1 MNIAPITGSGSLVH
15 RAPFLQLAAAK
26 FTPTEKELAEHYLYN
41 YIHGYMT
48 PDQCYPIQESNLYG
62 EKEPWE
68 LWKEHQIRSYSEPQE
83 IVYLFTKLKK
93 KSANSKYYERGIAN
107 NGGSWHGENSDSDIS
122 KFIGSDG
129 SMWTAKKRTFKYMNK
144 KLPEMEEVGKWLM
157 YEFRLVSS
165 VEYETVLCALKNNGS
180 PTVEKELGNS
190 LTRKRK
196 LEDVLLDGVM
206 YNYPVQELA
215 GPALKKLQ
223 CYREQ
228 SNSVGAVP
236 IMIEMENT
244 MAIVPVQ
251 NETTAFLGSGGN
263 DCGLVEFGAEEMQLQ
278 ETAAYSEVLEED
290 LYLER
295 LTFTIEELVGGESS
309 VQVAPLIP
317 AEMNSETEQ
326 ETTMLEADED
336 DPELGNF
343 AIFLE
348 EQLESSSIES
358 SVEVV
363 PLIPTNMNPETTT
376 LEADEDDPELE
387 NFALFLEEAL
397 DTEAEAV
404 TDIVH
409 NVVNEEEEEEAPIV
423 NTDTVEP
430 AIRTGKDV
438 VFEGVDHNEKESKEQ
453 LQTGDCGGV
462 SMELEQ
468 QPWFAR
474 LMECTEEDV
483 YHTPMDH
490 NWDCDDLLPLPPMSY
505 VSSCDV

>member
-1 MNIAPITGSGSLVH
+1 
-15 RAPFLQLAAAK
+15 
-26 FTPTEKELAEHYLYN
+26 
-41 YIHGYMT
+41 MT

-83 IVYLFTKLKK
+83 IVYLFTKVKK
-93 KSANSKYYERGIAN
+93 KSASSKYYERGIAN

-122 KFIGSDG
+122 KFRGSDG
-129 SMWTAKKRTFKYMNK
+129 SMWTAKKRTFKYTNK
-144 KLPEMEEVGKWLM
+144 KSPEMEEVGKWLM
-157 YEFRLVSS
+157 YEFRLVNS

-180 PTVEKELGNS
+180 PTVDKELGNS
-190 LTRKRK
+190 MTRKRK

-223 CYREQ
+223 SYREH
-228 SNSVGAVP
+228 SNSVVAVP
-236 IMIEMENT
+236 IMIE
-244 MAIVPVQ
+244 
-251 NETTAFLGSGGN
+251 NETTAFSGSGG
-263 DCGLVEFGAEEMQLQ
+263 DGGLVEFGAEEMELQ
-278 ETAAYSEVLEED
+278 ETVAFSEVQEED

-309 VQVAPLIP
+309 VEVAPLIP
-317 AEMNSETEQ
+317 TEMNSETEQ

-336 DPELGNF
+336 DPELRNF
-343 AIFLE
+343 ALFLE

-363 PLIPTNMNPETTT
+363 PLIPTEMNPETTT
-376 LEADEDDPELE
+376 LEADEDDRELE

-397 DTEAEAV
+397 DTEAERV

-409 NVVNEEEEEEAPIV
+409 NVVNEEEAPIK
-423 NTDTVEP
+423 TDTVES
-430 AIRTGKDV
+430 AIRMGKDG
-438 VFEGVDHNEKESKEQ
+438 VFKGVDHNEKESKEQ

-462 SMELEQ
+462 SKELEQ
-468 QPWFAR
+468 QPWFVR
-474 LMECTEEDV
+474 LMECTEEDD
-483 YHTPMDH
+483 YNTPMDH
-490 NWDCDDLLPLPPMSY
+490 NWDCDNFLPLPPLSY